1 MSRMFHRVLAS
12 SVIGAA
18 ALAAPVTAMAA
29 DSGGGGGS
37 GAEPAPTAIVLHLPK
52 HVQAGQPVVVSARV
66 STPQAAADQGG
77 KDGKGADG
85 PGKGAGKHKGAGHG
99 KTGKKH
105 HKGSAKRRHK
115 VTGKVEFLLDGKPE
129 PPVEVSHGRAS
140 EKIEI
145 PIGRHTLVA
154 QYSGDD
160 EHLASKSDPVTFEL
174 KAAQDGPDA
183 PGGQVAQSAGN
194 AGDPKGSVG
203 ASAQADGQDPDSDY
217 PTLGQDTQ
225 DPTFDQGWDE
235 DQDDQG
241 PGWDTPNQSGDED
254 QI

>member
-85 PGKGAGKHKGAGHG
+85 PGKGAGKHKGAGHS

-160 EHLASKSDPVTFEL
+160 EHLASKSAPVTFEL
-174 KAAQDGPDA
+174 TAAQDGQQGPTAD
-183 PGGQVAQSAGN
+183 
-194 AGDPKGSVG
+194 DPKAPVG
-203 ASAQADGQDPDSDY
+203 ASAPADAPNPDSGSDY

-225 DPTFDQGWDE
+225 DPTFDQGGDE

>member
-1 MSRMFHRVLAS
+1 MSRMFHRVLAT

-18 ALAAPVTAMAA
+18 ALAVPVTAMAA

-52 HVQAGQPVVVSARV
+52 HVEAGRPVVVTARV

-77 KDGKGADG
+77 KDGKD
-85 PGKGAGKHKGAGHG
+85 GKGADQPGQGSGKQHKGAGHG
-99 KTGKKH
+99 KKGKKH

-160 EHLASKSDPVTFEL
+160 EHLASKSAPVAFEL
-174 KAAQDGPDA
+174 KAAQEGQDGPDA
-183 PGGQVAQSAGN
+183 QNAGN
-194 AGDPKGSVG
+194 ADDPKGSVG
-203 ASAQADGQDPDSDY
+203 TSTQADTQDPDY

-225 DPTFDQGWDE
+225 DPTFDQGGDE